1 MNKWIIREPDR
12 VIAESLRRTT
22 GLPDFVCRLL
32 AAKGI
37 TSYEEADLFFN
48 NREFSDPFD
57 IKDMEKAVAIINEA
71 IENGTSIM
79 IYGDYDCDG
88 VTSTYILYNYL
99 EAMGAEAAWYIP
111 TRDEGYGLNMK
122 AIDLFAKQGVELI
135 ITVDNGITAEAE
147 AEHIR
152 ELGMRLIITD
162 HHEVPEKLPYAEA
175 ILNPHRRDDISQY
188 KNLAGC
194 GVVLKLLMALQEDN
208 DAILSE
214 YGDIVALGTIADL
227 VRLDG
232 ENRIIA
238 SEGLQIMSRTSNEG
252 LKWLL
257 KKTGIEQGEEILSE
271 KISFYVA
278 PKINAAGRCASPQEA
293 VELLLCDN
301 QNSAAAKAERLTE
314 LNDARKETEK
324 QIIEDIEN
332 QIRRDPDLLNKRILI
347 VSGDGWKHGIIGIA
361 SSKLMHKYGKPC
373 IIITKEG
380 KTSRG
385 SCRSNGDLSIAALI
399 THCRDM
405 LIHGGGHLAAG
416 GFTLD
421 TERIAEFTDRVY
433 EFCGKTLGQASCEEI
448 NVDMTLSAADVTV
461 DNVNLL
467 KNFEPFGMGN
477 QVPVFL
483 LPGCVIKAKKPRSDG
498 KYTAM
503 DIDFGGRQFGTID
516 FDRSYDS
523 LPYEAG
529 DTVDIVGLLEINEY
543 NGYKSV
549 QIRVSDIRY
558 SGFRQDRYIAA
569 KTAYEDYRCGRVDRR
584 LLCRMVPEVEE
595 MRSVYKLLR
604 SCTCLSKAETIV
616 LRGGMN
622 LCKFRIIL
630 DVFAE
635 FRLAET
641 DIPADTVRLLP
652 VNGKV
657 NLETSKIIAALKA
670 C

>member
-1 MNKWIIREPDR
+1 
-12 VIAESLRRTT
+12 
-22 GLPDFVCRLL
+22 
-32 AAKGI
+32 
-37 TSYEEADLFFN
+37 
-48 NREFSDPFD
+48 
-57 IKDMEKAVAIINEA
+57 
-71 IENGTSIM
+71 
-79 IYGDYDCDG
+79 
-88 VTSTYILYNYL
+88 
-99 EAMGAEAAWYIP
+99 MGAEAAWYIP

-214 YGDIVALGTIADL
+214 YGDIAALGTIADL

-271 KISFYVA
+271 KVSFYVA

-301 QNSAAAKAERLTE
+301 RNSAAAKAERLTE

-641 DIPADTVRLLP
+641 DIPADTVKLLP

-657 NLETSKIIAALKA
+657 DLGTSKIIEKLKTGA
-670 C
+670 